1 MGNFQTINLKGV
13 KRYNVF
19 QKKSFKKVLELYAYM
34 PSYEFAGDRVGYK
47 TETFYDTKN
56 NLLESAGIILCK
68 VVDEGKAYLKIDREE
83 NLIENKTKDQRKLY
97 IHQIGV
103 NDSIE
108 DNMYYIIDG
117 ITSLFSTNFSIDL
130 ENVIKNVEPKI
141 KIKTKSTILKVL
153 NGTGFKAEINMEEV
167 KIKNLFKRKKAKT
180 NLLIIEESS
189 SKNNMKD
196 FEEFIVE
203 LEKRCKEITP
213 TKETNYEMAKRM
225 TR

>member
-1 MGNFQTINLKGV
+1 
-13 KRYNVF
+13 
-19 QKKSFKKVLELYAYM
+19 M

-47 TETFYDTKN
+47 NETFYDTKN

-141 KIKTKSTILKVL
+141 EIKTKLTILKVL

-180 NLLIIEESS
+180 NLLIIEKSS